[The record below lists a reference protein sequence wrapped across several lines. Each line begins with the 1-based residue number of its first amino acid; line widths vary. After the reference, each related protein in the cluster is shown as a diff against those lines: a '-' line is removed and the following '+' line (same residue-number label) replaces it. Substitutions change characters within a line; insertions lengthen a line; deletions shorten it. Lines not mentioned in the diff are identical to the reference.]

1 VPDIVVDWLK
11 VPKVA
16 AVAPRL
22 ILLSSLELQRSSG
35 SPAPTPRLAVGE
47 LAPQPVTPPPTVT
60 GVVAEAPGARTAPPF
75 PSDAEVGEL
84 AAYAVTPPSPGA
96 VVTESARAAARGV

>member
-1 VPDIVVDWLK
+1 MK

-22 ILLSSLELQRSSG
+22 ILLSSLEMQRSSG

-60 GVVAEAPGARTAPPF
+60 GVVAEAPVVRTAPPF
-75 PSDAEVGEL
+75 PIDAEAGEL
-84 AAYAVTPPSPGA
+84 VAYAVTPPSPSA
-96 VVTESARAAARGV
+96 VVRENARAAARGV